1 MADEPDFP
9 TIDQHLPD
17 LMAFAGSLARDYD
30 SGELSSWQALTQR
43 VDAFFSPAML
53 DQVENVAPGW
63 RQMAAQG
70 KGLTQ
75 VHVMCTLVGLLTCP
89 EFKRASPSQ
98 QELAKWIV
106 LFHDIAKQVEPGKP
120 DRIHAFRSATNAA
133 AALPTIGFAVTA
145 DHASHCDEW
154 RALVHAASIQLGDRH
169 TAYPIQDNG
178 QLPGIIEGIAQL
190 FGHGSPAAL
199 IIETVLLLHSITM
212 LEQYPVAAPL
222 SEYETER
229 YLDRDL
235 LAQLKLMSLADSDG
249 WELFLPSTRE
259 RYRQL
264 TLAVFDKLESRERKP
279 WSESTF

>member
-1 MADEPDFP
+1 M
-9 TIDQHLPD
+9 
-17 LMAFAGSLARDYD
+17 MAFALSLTRDYQ

-63 RQMAAQG
+63 PEMAARG

-75 VHVMCTLVGLLTCP
+75 VHVMCAFIGLLTCP
-89 EFKRASPSQ
+89 EFKRASRAQ
-98 QELAKWIV
+98 QELAKWVV

-120 DRIHAFRSATNAA
+120 DRIHAFRSATTAA
-133 AALPTIGFAVTA
+133 VALPIIGFEVTTN
-145 DHASHCDEW
+145 HASHCEEW
-154 RALVHAASIQLGDRH
+154 CALVRAANIQLGDRH

-178 QLPGIIEGIAQL
+178 QLPRIIEGIGQM

-199 IIETVLLLHSITM
+199 IIKTVLLHHSITM

-222 SEYETER
+222 TEYETGH

-235 LAQLKLMSLADSDG
+235 LTLLKLMSLADSDG
-249 WELFLPSTRE
+249 WELFLPTTRE

-264 TLAVFDKLESRERKP
+264 TLAVFDKLESRE
-279 WSESTF
+279 SEPGPESWENLRL